1 MIMTKRLG
9 YGEGSMDERGANQ
22 WRLRY
27 RADGKRHTVTFHG
40 TKTEARA
47 ELRRLARS
55 VDTGEHVAPDRLT
68 LAAWI
73 DQWLDLIE
81 RNPAGA
87 RRRKRGLVNP
97 RSLERYTELL
107 RGRVVPILGE
117 RPLQKIKPT
126 EIDKLYGKLE
136 NDPKHPLAPRTVHH
150 IHYIL
155 GACLEAAVRK
165 KLLASNP
172 VAGADA
178 PVPGKSDH
186 GIALDR
192 DQLRRLVEGFRN
204 APLFEIVAVAAATGM
219 RRNEI
224 LALRWSDLDKAKKT
238 IRIARSLE
246 RTTKFG
252 LAFKEPKSSRSNRT
266 IVIEDELLRI
276 LCGLHDK
283 HLRIK
288 AGVPDGVPVNL
299 SLVKLP
305 EDALMFPSP
314 GSIPGASFSFTQPR
328 DPGNVTEKFIRR
340 ATKLGFKGMR
350 FHDLRGTAITIALAA
365 GRPVHEVAARCGH
378 DPAVMLRVYAKPSE
392 EADAKTA
399 QVMGDVLKG
408 VL

>member
-1 MIMTKRLG
+1 MTKRLG

-27 RADGKRHTVTFHG
+27 QADGRRHTVTFHG

-68 LAAWI
+68 LAAWV
-73 DQWLDLIE
+73 DQWLELIE
-81 RNPAGA
+81 RNPAGEV
-87 RRRKRGLVNP
+87 RRKRGLVNP

-117 RPLQKIKPT
+117 RPLQKIKST
-126 EIDKLYGKLE
+126 EIDALYGKLE
-136 NDPKHPLAPRTVHH
+136 HDPERPLAPRTVHH

-155 GACLEAAVRK
+155 GACFKAAVRK
-165 KLLASNP
+165 NLLAANP

-178 PVPGKSDH
+178 PQPDESDH
-186 GIALDR
+186 GVALDR
-192 DQLRRLVEGFRN
+192 DQLRRLVEGFRPS
-204 APLFEIVAVAAATGM
+204 PLFEIVAVAAATGM

-224 LALRWSDLDKAKKT
+224 LALRWSDLDRAKKT

-252 LAFKEPKSSRSNRT
+252 LAFKEPKSRRSNRS
-266 IVIEDELLRI
+266 IAIDDGLLRM
-276 LCGLHDK
+276 LCDLHDK

-288 AGVPDGVPVNL
+288 AGVPDGAPVDL

-314 GSIPGASFSFTQPR
+314 GTVPGASFSFTHPR

-340 ATKLGFKGMR
+340 ATKLGFKGVR
-350 FHDLRGTAITIALAA
+350 FHDLRGSHITIALTS
-365 GRPVHEVAARCGH
+365 GTPVHVVAERCGH
-378 DPAVMLRVYAKPSE
+378 DPAVMLRAYAKHTQA
-392 EADAKTA
+392 ADTQAA